1 MLTKHQGNRFVCL
14 EVGKFSISF
23 VGSIGSVYP
32 TLATEI
38 PVPMSERFFLCPSLM
53 NSLYLGGGKGTFLSH
68 GPFLETFLDARKD
81 IEMPCNLS
89 DRTTHKTRQVIEN
102 SVKY

>member
-1 MLTKHQGNRFVCL
+1 
-14 EVGKFSISF
+14 
-23 VGSIGSVYP
+23 
-32 TLATEI
+32 
-38 PVPMSERFFLCPSLM
+38 M
-53 NSLYLGGGKGTFLSH
+53 NNLYLGGGKGTFLSH

-89 DRTTHKTRQVIEN
+89 DRTTHKTRQIIEN